1 MVLVML
7 HIITALNALR
17 VPVFPC
23 HGVTLTL
30 LYIAHDDDIWS
41 VAWSKT
47 DKHDHIVTGSVDD
60 SVKSW
65 FWSVY
70 AAHLLIS
77 KSVIENAP

>member
-1 MVLVML
+1 M
-7 HIITALNALR
+7 
-17 VPVFPC
+17 
-23 HGVTLTL
+23 TLTL